1 MLKLGW
7 LLGCVLA
14 ISVNAQDVV
23 VNPPLSIEPE
33 AGQRLKEP
41 VEGALVPV
49 NAEITVDGQLKLQD
63 KKPDE
68 KPADAKPADV
78 KAEEKKPEPAAEAV
92 AIAINPAD
100 TTPVTEAPRPVF
112 QAEKYLQFSYGYL
125 DSKWDKI
132 DPSLENGSTLTS
144 FRVVADM
151 NRHNQF
157 GFAIELVSDTTSEAS
172 PENIRAVQY
181 RLFLDFHRTLFTDK
195 LDYLFGAALTIGDYS
210 IRKLELNGSGQEVYS
225 KIKSGTIYGVIP
237 SAGLRFYLV
246 GKNSIDVTV
255 EYHQYLSKPQKHIG
269 GLALVPR
276 FSFVF

>member
-7 LLGCVLA
+7 LLGCALVV
-14 ISVNAQDVV
+14 SVNAQDVV

-49 NAEITVDGQLKLQD
+49 KAEITVDGQLKLD
-63 KKPDE
+63 
-68 KPADAKPADV
+68 
-78 KAEEKKPEPAAEAV
+78 EKKPEQPQLQDKL
-92 AIAINPAD
+92 P
-100 TTPVTEAPRPVF
+100 EAPEIVALTVEPASTAPIQLEPKRAF
-112 QAEKYLQFSYGYL
+112 QPEKYLQFSYGYL
-125 DSKWDKI
+125 DSKWAKI

-157 GFAIELVSDTTSEAS
+157 GFAIELISDTTSEAS
-172 PENIRAVQY
+172 PENIRAIQY
-181 RLFLDFHRTLFTDK
+181 RLFLDFHRTLFADK

-225 KIKSGTIYGVIP
+225 KIKSGTLYGVIP

>member
-7 LLGCVLA
+7 LLAVALTVT
-14 ISVNAQDVV
+14 VNAQDVV

-49 NAEITVDGQLKLQD
+49 KAEITVDGQLKLDEKQPD
-63 KKPDE
+63 EKKPDLQ
-68 KPADAKPADV
+68 
-78 KAEEKKPEPAAEAV
+78 PAAPAVETV
-92 AIAINPAD
+92 AIAVDPVVNPAL
-100 TTPVTEAPRPVF
+100 PF
-112 QAEKYLQFSYGYL
+112 QPEKYLQFSYGYL
-125 DSKWDKI
+125 NSKWSKI
-132 DPSLENGSTLTS
+132 DPSLEDGSTLTS

-172 PENIRAVQY
+172 PENIRAIQY
-181 RLFLDFHRTLFTDK
+181 RLFLDFHRTLFADK

-210 IRKLELNGSGQEVYS
+210 IRKLELNGLGQEVYS
-225 KIKSGTIYGVIP
+225 KVKSGTLYGIIP